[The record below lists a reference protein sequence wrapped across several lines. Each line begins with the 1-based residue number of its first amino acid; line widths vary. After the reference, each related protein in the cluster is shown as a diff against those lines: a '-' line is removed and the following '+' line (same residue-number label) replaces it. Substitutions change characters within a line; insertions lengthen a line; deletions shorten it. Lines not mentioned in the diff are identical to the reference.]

1 MVSVDVAEKI
11 ILDHLFKP
19 TEEKVSLD
27 QVAGRILA
35 EEIKADRDLPP
46 YDRAT
51 MDGIA
56 IAFKSFENGQRDFLI
71 EGIQVAGQP
80 QQTLTDQTKC
90 TEIMTGAP
98 LPKGT
103 DSVIPYESIVIE
115 NKIARLSSSIE
126 RNQSVHHQ
134 GSDAKQ
140 NDVLLS
146 RGFKI
151 LPAEVALLASVGKSQ
166 VMVFKHP
173 ATAIISTG
181 DELVDVDQIPL
192 PHQIRKSNSYVLA
205 AALSELGCKADL
217 FHVIDDEKK
226 IKGML
231 EEILT
236 KYELIILSGGV
247 SKGKF
252 DFIPQVLESL
262 RVKKLFH
269 QVSQRPGKP
278 MWFGQSQRNTV
289 FGLPGN
295 PVSTFMCF
303 HRYVKPWLTKS
314 LGNEIK
320 KQSAQLAEDYSFS
333 PSLTYFLQ
341 VKIQNENG
349 KLIAYPLSGGG
360 SGDFA
365 NLKDVDGFLELPLH
379 ESKFQKGESFPLIL
393 FR

>member
-1 MVSVDVAEKI
+1 M
-11 ILDHLFKP
+11 
-19 TEEKVSLD
+19 
-27 QVAGRILA
+27 
-35 EEIKADRDLPP
+35 
-46 YDRAT
+46 
-51 MDGIA
+51 
-56 IAFKSFENGQRDFLI
+56 
-71 EGIQVAGQP
+71 
-80 QQTLTDQTKC
+80 QTLNDLRLAVL
-90 TEIMTGAP
+90 IDA
-98 LPKGT
+98 
-103 DSVIPYESIVIE
+103 DNIPY
-115 NKIARLSSSIE
+115 
-126 RNQSVHHQ
+126 RNV
-134 GSDAKQ
+134 
-140 NDVLLS
+140 
-146 RGFKI
+146 
-151 LPAEVALLASVGKSQ
+151 
-166 VMVFKHP
+166 
-173 ATAIISTG
+173 
-181 DELVDVDQIPL
+181 
-192 PHQIRKSNSYVLA
+192 
-205 AALSELGCKADL
+205 
-217 FHVIDDEKK
+217 
-226 IKGML
+226 KGML